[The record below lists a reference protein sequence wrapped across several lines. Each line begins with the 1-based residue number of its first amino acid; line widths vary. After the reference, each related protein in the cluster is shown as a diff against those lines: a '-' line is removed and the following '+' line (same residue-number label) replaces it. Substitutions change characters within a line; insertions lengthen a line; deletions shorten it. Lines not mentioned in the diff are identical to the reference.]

1 MKKNDYLLLTAIS
14 AYSFLFF
21 QQNAGINFLLFN
33 IILLGILIIR
43 DSGLLKNNKWVW
55 GATLCMISA
64 VSVFIH
70 SSVLS
75 IIANVLSLLL
85 LSGISFNASTS
96 GIFSFLF
103 SCYSV
108 VSVMVYMVIDS
119 VKRLQTNS
127 DIPSDRKGIKVLI
140 TLLVFLVS
148 ILFFNM
154 YKSSNPLF
162 AENTKWINFD
172 FISFDWICFTISG
185 CLLMYAFL
193 YHRVITPIQSWENK
207 LPLFNKMI
215 TINEQDQKRFESERY
230 AGLLLFVLLNL
241 MLVILNTGDI
251 QTLYFNG
258 GLPKNIT
265 HSDFVHSG
273 VGIIILSII
282 LATSLIMY
290 LFRKEFTTVKN
301 NKALVAFVSLWIAQ
315 NVLMLSSTAFRN
327 QIYIHD
333 FNFTYKRI
341 GVYVWLTLAAIG
353 LLIMLW
359 KIYKK
364 RTNWYLVRTNV
375 AVWFTTLALCSLV
388 NWDKLITVYNIQNKP
403 VAEVDFYYLFSLSEA
418 NISELIAV
426 TKKPEFAVFNSKLKN
441 YVSASSNERYY
452 SETYTQ
458 LLNQKIYHYLCGY
471 TNDWRSFDL
480 RDNENIKAIYLK

>member
-1 MKKNDYLLLTAIS
+1 MKKNDYLLLIATG
-14 AYSFLFF
+14 AYSFLFYL
-21 QQNAGINFLLFN
+21 QNAGINFLLFT
-33 IILLGILIIR
+33 IILLTIIIVR
-43 DSGLLKNNKWVW
+43 NNDLVKNKKWLWSAV
-55 GATLCMISA
+55 LCLVSA
-64 VSVFIH
+64 VSVFIN
-70 SSVLS
+70 SSALS
-75 IIANVLSLLL
+75 IIANIICLLMM
-85 LSGISFNASTS
+85 SGISFNASTS
-96 GIFSFLF
+96 GLFSFLF

-108 VSVMVYMVIDS
+108 VSVMAYLVIDS
-119 VKRLQTNS
+119 IKRLQPKNEV
-127 DIPSDRKGIKVLI
+127 PSDRKGVKVLI
-140 TLLVFLVS
+140 TGLVLLVS

-172 FISFDWICFTISG
+172 FMSFNWICFTISG

-193 YHRVITPIQSWENK
+193 YHRVVTPIETWENN
-207 LPLFNKMI
+207 LQLLNKPG
-215 TINEQDQKRFESERY
+215 TENEPDQKRFETERY

-241 MLVILNTGDI
+241 MLVVLNVGDI
-251 QTLYFNG
+251 QTLYFDG

-282 LATSLIMY
+282 LATSMIMY
-290 LFRKEFTTVKN
+290 LFRKEFMNVKN
-301 NKALVAFVSLWIAQ
+301 NKALMVFVYLWITQ

-341 GVYVWLTLAAIG
+341 GVYIWLALAAFG

-364 RTNWYLVRTNV
+364 RSNWYLIRTNV

-388 NWDKLITVYNIQNKP
+388 NWDKLITNYNIQNKP
-403 VAEVDFYYLFSLSEA
+403 IAQVDFYYLFSLSDA
-418 NISELIAV
+418 NIPELMTV
-426 TKKPEFAVFNSKLKN
+426 TKNPEFAIFNSKLKN

-458 LLNQKIYHYLCGY
+458 LLNQKIYHYLSDY
-471 TNDWRSFDL
+471 TNDWRSFDI
-480 RDNENIKAIYLK
+480 RDKRNLESIYNN